1 MVPSST
7 YPIDAVHSVGATYGF
22 GLRTSRP
29 VMWPTTAQQHERP
42 PPPNNGLWLDILC
55 PVGRSFNDFVV
66 LFDFFFCYFA
76 FFSHSIQ
83 FEISSKV
90 FGRFDDESLEF
101 IFWCG
106 GREKERS
113 LWSVK
118 RTGVCYHD
126 MHFIFFFCIILLFS
140 SCFYRYSWKSVKNSV

>member
-42 PPPNNGLWLDILC
+42 PPPKIGQIFWVLWVDHSTILLLC
-55 PVGRSFNDFVV
+55 SI
-66 LFDFFFCYFA
+66 FFRYFA

-106 GREKERS
+106 GSKKES
-113 LWSVK
+113 CLWSMK

-126 MHFIFFFCIILLFS
+126 MHFIFFFCIILLFF
-140 SCFYRYSWKSVKNSV
+140 SCFYRYSWKSVKNQV